1 MMRSTEYLRRF
12 IREAL
17 LLREG
22 ADEDLAALYEDAADW
37 GVKAITLYS
46 PARLLEDPGNPSA
59 AVVGYI
65 MAQRPESPCAG
76 AWEVKMSG
84 GRGYGWS
91 VLYPAMFAAVG
102 GPLMPDRKTVS
113 PAAEKRW
120 ATKATGRGKT
130 PLDKVG
136 APEEEKLTPDDPS
149 DDCDVRSWKLD
160 PVSGRWG
167 GDPVLDAAYRPRGD
181 EKALFDRLLRRHEET
196 MGEVTGAG
204 HDRSDV
210 EAGLSRGGGEKFN
223 AELYGK

>member
-1 MMRSTEYLRRF
+1 MRSTEYLRQF

-17 LLREG
+17 LLGEG
-22 ADEDLAALYEDAADW
+22 ADEDLAALYEDASDW
-37 GVKAITLYS
+37 GMKAITVYS
-46 PARLLEDPGNPSA
+46 PARLLADPGNPAA

-65 MAQRPESPCAG
+65 AAQRPDSPCAG

-113 PAAEKRW
+113 PD
-120 ATKATGRGKT
+120 ATRGWSTRAGDRGKT
-130 PLDKVG
+130 LLDKVS

-149 DDCDVRSWKLD
+149 DDCEVRSWTRD
-160 PVSGRWG
+160 PETGKWS
-167 GDPVLDAAYRPRGD
+167 GDPVLDVAYTPKGN
-181 EKALFDRLLRRHEET
+181 EKALLDRLLRRHEET
-196 MGEVTGAG
+196 MGEVIDAG
-204 HDRSDV
+204 HDRRDV
-210 EAGLSRGGGEKFN
+210 EVGLSRGGGEKFN